1 MVPLS
6 CTTPSPPPPSPTHPP
21 PACAA
26 YTHMW
31 NPYGRALMA
40 IIPIKENMLLAEFKE
55 KELDARLPL
64 VRKKQTKATRK
75 GSFVLHS

>member
-1 MVPLS
+1 
-6 CTTPSPPPPSPTHPP
+6 
-21 PACAA
+21 
-26 YTHMW
+26 MW

-64 VRKKQTKATRK
+64 VRKKTKQGNKRRVFCVAFMRLAGAQMSDRRSCLQRDEENKKTSK
-75 GSFVLHS
+75 EI